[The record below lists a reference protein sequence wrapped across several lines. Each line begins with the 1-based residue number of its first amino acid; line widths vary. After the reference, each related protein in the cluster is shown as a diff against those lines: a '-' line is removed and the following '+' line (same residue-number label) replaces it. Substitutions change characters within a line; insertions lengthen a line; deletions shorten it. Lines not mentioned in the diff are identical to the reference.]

1 MYIVI
6 PSIGRLNE
14 HHMVPENV
22 CDAEDLVRSTSYGH
36 GTDKTSRKP
45 PTPTP
50 PRTVCNVFLPL
61 HRPCIW
67 SYCRS
72 DGCMST
78 TWSLK
83 MCVMLKISSGRRH
96 VGTVP
101 MEPPAS
107 PLRAPPCCSLQYT
120 PQTVCNAFTDTQ
132 AMCIVVSLTVDRAA
146 A

>member
-50 PRTVCNVFLPL
+50 PRTVCNVFYRYTG
-61 HRPCIW
+61 HA
-67 SYCRS
+67 Y
-72 DGCMST
+72 
-78 TWSLK
+78 
-83 MCVMLKISSGRRH
+83 GRT
-96 VGTVP
+96 VGRTAV
-101 MEPPAS
+101 
-107 PLRAPPCCSLQYT
+107 
-120 PQTVCNAFTDTQ
+120 
-132 AMCIVVSLTVDRAA
+132 
-146 A
+146 